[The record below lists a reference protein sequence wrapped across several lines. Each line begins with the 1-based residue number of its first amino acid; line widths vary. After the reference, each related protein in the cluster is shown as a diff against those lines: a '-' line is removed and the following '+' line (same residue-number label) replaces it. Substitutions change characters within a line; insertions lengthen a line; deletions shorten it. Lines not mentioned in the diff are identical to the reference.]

1 MQMYNGGSSYDGPTM
16 KKYLAQL
23 ETITSLEKKVPYVIG
38 GHNPLKGFDCSGL
51 VIYYLPNGNDI
62 GNPGAST
69 LARKFAVVGGYID
82 DIGWENLPRGAIV
95 GKLVWTSNGKALKRS
110 QMFSF
115 DRISKNWKYKLEH
128 VGVFDSYSQS
138 DDIVSV
144 FQATPKGADRTK
156 KSSREMKN
164 KKWNIWFFVGA
175 LFDSNYCMADD
186 E

>member
-1 MQMYNGGSSYDGPTM
+1 
-16 KKYLAQL
+16 
-23 ETITSLEKKVPYVIG
+23 
-38 GHNPLKGFDCSGL
+38 
-51 VIYYLPNGNDI
+51 
-62 GNPGAST
+62 
-69 LARKFAVVGGYID
+69 
-82 DIGWENLPRGAIV
+82 
-95 GKLVWTSNGKALKRS
+95 
-110 QMFSF
+110 MFSF
-115 DRISKNWKYKLEH
+115 DRISKNWKYIFEH